1 MKPLD
6 RNLSI
11 LEHIVSY
18 CEQIEQTVERFG
30 NDYAIFGADPIYR
43 NAAALCILQIGEL
56 VGKLSDDFRA
66 AHPAV
71 PWRQIKAMRN
81 IVAHSYGSVDPETT
95 WEIITEDIPTLK
107 NYCCMILWKAH
118 FTRIVGWVTFLR
130 ERTYKFALDYVK
142 SCQTL
147 CCVSGSFFD

>member
-11 LEHIVSY
+11 LEHIISY

-30 NDYAIFGADPIYR
+30 NDYTIFGADPIYR

-71 PWRQIKAMRN
+71 PWQQIKAMRN
-81 IVAHSYGSVDPETT
+81 IVAHSNGSVDPETT

-107 NYCCMILWKAH
+107 NYCSSIIKN
-118 FTRIVGWVTFLR
+118 
-130 ERTYKFALDYVK
+130 
-142 SCQTL
+142 
-147 CCVSGSFFD
+147 

>member
-11 LEHIVSY
+11 LEHMVSY
-18 CEQIEQTVERFG
+18 CNQIEETVDRFG
-30 NDYAIFGADPIYR
+30 NEYAVFASDAIYR

-56 VGKLSDDFRA
+56 VGKLTDEFRE

-81 IVAHSYGSVDPETT
+81 IVAHSYGTVDPETT
-95 WEIITEDIPTLK
+95 WEIITEDIPELK
-107 NYCCMILWKAH
+107 RYCSVILESH
-118 FTRIVGWVTFLR
+118 
-130 ERTYKFALDYVK
+130 
-142 SCQTL
+142 Q
-147 CCVSGSFFD
+147 